1 MGRRMRHII
10 ALLLISAAH
19 STQAATVTLDTTAF
33 MNGARDQ
40 SPGVQD
46 QKIQSEIDP
55 QPFLSATASV
65 SDSGDQATGSANSF
79 ASANIFTGELKLRT
93 SSDILLEPGVSAGP
107 EVGGYAAARITESFL
122 LNGTGTFTASMLF
135 DVSWGTLSTWQ
146 AQGQVQI
153 GAVTAFDS
161 VLFDSTNSGSSG
173 AVDDRLVSA
182 SVACTNCS
190 NVSVNVSW
198 FGLVQKL
205 GGNGGGFVDASN
217 TGTIWFEG
225 TGGLLAAPSNANFLS
240 DAAYPDDLA
249 NTTVV
254 PLPATGVLLMGAL
267 WALALVGKRLTGR
280 ARLEV

>member
-1 MGRRMRHII
+1 MRHII
-10 ALLLISAAH
+10 AVLLISAAH
-19 STQAATVTLDTTAF
+19 TTQAATVTLDTTAF
-33 MNGARDQ
+33 MNGAQDQ

-46 QKIQSEIDP
+46 QQIQSEIDP

-79 ASANIFTGELKLRT
+79 ASANIYTGELKLRT
-93 SSDILLEPGVSAGP
+93 SSDISLEPGVSAGP
-107 EVGGYAAARITESFL
+107 EVGGYASARITESFL

-135 DVSWGTLSTWQ
+135 DVSWATLSTWQ

-161 VLFDSTNSGSSG
+161 VVFNSTNSGSSG

-182 SVACTNCS
+182 SVVCTNCN

-249 NTTVV
+249 NTAVV

-267 WALALVGKRLTGR
+267 WALAFLGKRLTGR
-280 ARLEV
+280 TRPEV